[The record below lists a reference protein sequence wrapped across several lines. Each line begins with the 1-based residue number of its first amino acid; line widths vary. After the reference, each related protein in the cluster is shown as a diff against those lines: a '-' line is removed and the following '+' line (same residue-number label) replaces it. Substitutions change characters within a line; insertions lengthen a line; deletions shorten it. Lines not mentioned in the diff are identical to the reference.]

1 MKNHL
6 PKAKFKVV
14 NVCVLQN
21 EVHSTPKKTFDKAYF
36 LSFTKG
42 SETVK
47 INNAILFDM
56 AKLVA

>member
-21 EVHSTPKKTFDKAYF
+21 EVHSTPKKH
-36 LSFTKG
+36 LTKPI
-42 SETVK
+42 SYPLQRKVK
-47 INNAILFDM
+47 L
-56 AKLVA
+56 